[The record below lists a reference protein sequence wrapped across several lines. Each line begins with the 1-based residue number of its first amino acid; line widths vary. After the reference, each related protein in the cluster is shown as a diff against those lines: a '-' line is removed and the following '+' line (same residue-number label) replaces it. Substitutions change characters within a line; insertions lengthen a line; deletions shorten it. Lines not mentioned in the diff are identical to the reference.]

1 MAKGIKKPNPKGA
14 EAKPQA
20 AEPEKKVKIA
30 KKAKAADKPAKK
42 SNPSGAASKGQKV
55 KRTPTARNYFTVAD
69 DYQILEASKSKDV
82 KPISNIAKEVAHNL
96 HRTPEAV
103 RDRLKRYIVNLSA
116 ADQKELAAQAKKN
129 PKWFVHFKADKSDKT
144 KKSIE
149 KIVDV
154 APALQNREFQR
165 KPRTSKKPAPKS
177 NKKAINYEDRFR
189 WVVEKLQNKDS
200 YFKLEFSVQ
209 LLADILNIL
218 IREEGVPQAEVEK
231 LLGSLH
237 CDQNLG
243 QILDS
248 LKLKK

>member
-1 MAKGIKKPNPKGA
+1 MAKGIKKPNPKAGEGKPAAA
-14 EAKPQA
+14 EA
-20 AEPEKKVKIA
+20 EKKLKIA
-30 KKAKAADKPAKK
+30 KKVKAGEKAAKK
-42 SNPSGAASKGQKV
+42 SNPSGAAAKGQKI

-69 DYQILEASKSKDV
+69 DFQILEASKNKDV
-82 KPISNIAKEVAHNL
+82 KPISNIAKEVADHL
-96 HRTPEAV
+96 HRSPEAV

-116 ADQKELAAQAKKN
+116 ADQKELAVQAKKN
-129 PKWFVHFKADKSDKT
+129 PRWYVHFKADKNDKT

-165 KPRTSKKPAPKS
+165 KPRTSKKPPTKV

-189 WVVEKLQNKDS
+189 WVIEKLQNKDA

-209 LLADILNIL
+209 LLADILNIA
-218 IREEGVPQAEVEK
+218 IREEGVSHAEVDR
-231 LLGSLH
+231 LLNSIH